1 MFNFKNKEKREVL
14 LVKLNH
20 ILLKEG
26 DNELDLTPRRMNI
39 AKEEI
44 EERKL
49 NIEIEK
55 LRAMNRQKIE
65 VGTVTNYSVKG
76 GFNAFGLSNV
86 LDTGSGRGV
95 PGWNYNQK
103 AFEQF
108 KPMAARYFKEGV
120 AKIINGSFSVEA
132 MTNKIGTEASTKYKA
147 MIERIKSPAN
157 SPATSK
163 KKGFNNPMIETGHFK
178 SNIAAKING
187 GRIVG
192 RGGG

>member
-1 MFNFKNKEKREVL
+1 
-14 LVKLNH
+14 
-20 ILLKEG
+20 
-26 DNELDLTPRRMNI
+26 
-39 AKEEI
+39 
-44 EERKL
+44 
-49 NIEIEK
+49 
-55 LRAMNRQKIE
+55 MNRQKIE
-65 VGTVTNYSVKG
+65 VGTVTNYSVRG

-86 LDTGSGRGV
+86 LDTGSSRGV

-147 MIERIKSPAN
+147 MIE
-157 SPATSK
+157 
-163 KKGFNNPMIETGHFK
+163 TGHFK

>member
-1 MFNFKNKEKREVL
+1 
-14 LVKLNH
+14 
-20 ILLKEG
+20 
-26 DNELDLTPRRMNI
+26 
-39 AKEEI
+39 
-44 EERKL
+44 
-49 NIEIEK
+49 
-55 LRAMNRQKIE
+55 MNRQKIE

-86 LDTGSGRGV
+86 LDTGSSRGV

-103 AFEQF
+103 AFEQI

-120 AKIINGSFSVEA
+120 AKIINGSFSVDA
-132 MTNKIGTEASTKYKA
+132 MTNKIGIEASTKYKA
-147 MIERIKSPAN
+147 MIERIKSPEN
-157 SPATSK
+157 SPVTIMR
-163 KKGFNNPMIETGHFK
+163 KGFNNPMIETGHFK

>member
-1 MFNFKNKEKREVL
+1 
-14 LVKLNH
+14 
-20 ILLKEG
+20 
-26 DNELDLTPRRMNI
+26 MNP
-39 AKEEI
+39 
-44 EERKL
+44 
-49 NIEIEK
+49 
-55 LRAMNRQKIE
+55 QKIE

-76 GFNAFGLSNV
+76 GFDAFGLSNV
-86 LDTGSGRGV
+86 LDSGSSRGV

-108 KPMAARYFKEGV
+108 NPMAARYFKEGV

-147 MIERIKSPAN
+147 MIERIKSPV
-157 SPATSK
+157 TIMR
-163 KKGFNNPMIETGHFK
+163 KGFNNPMIETGHFK

>member
-1 MFNFKNKEKREVL
+1 
-14 LVKLNH
+14 
-20 ILLKEG
+20 
-26 DNELDLTPRRMNI
+26 
-39 AKEEI
+39 
-44 EERKL
+44 
-49 NIEIEK
+49 
-55 LRAMNRQKIE
+55 MNRQKIE

-86 LDTGSGRGV
+86 LDTGSSRGV
-95 PGWNYNQK
+95 SGWNYNQK

-157 SPATSK
+157 SPATIK